1 MVPDLKRNSRN
12 WWSLFLTDGIQV
24 TIINGHSKQ
33 DCDEACGTDWSL
45 NESLDLARQRIKERF
60 EGNVEL
66 AYLDVA
72 SDRTVEGEEWIRKI
86 DKNNLSTPLLVLNG
100 QVRISGNF
108 DIRQM
113 LDVIEAEMEM
123 GV

>member
-1 MVPDLKRNSRN
+1 
-12 WWSLFLTDGIQV
+12 LTEGIRV
-24 TIINGHSKQ
+24 TIINGSSGP
-33 DCDEACGTDWSL
+33 DCDAACGTDWSL
-45 NESLDLARQRIKERF
+45 SESLNLARHRIKERF
-60 EGNVEL
+60 EGDIEL
-66 AYLDVA
+66 EYLDVA
-72 SDRTVEGEEWIRKI
+72 ADESAEGGEWIRKI
-86 DKNNLSTPLLVLNG
+86 DKNSLSTPLLVLNG